1 MKSLFTA
8 VAVAMVFA
16 VPAFAADKKPAAAP
30 TAAPAAAPAATPTP
44 APAAAP
50 TETTTGKETTM
61 TGTITCAKCGLKMA
75 DSCNT
80 AMTVKENGKDTV
92 YMFDA
97 ESDKAHHE
105 AFCKGSKKGTVTGM
119 VTEKDG
125 KKWVKVSKVETAK

>member
-1 MKSLFTA
+1 MKSFFAA
-8 VAVAMVFA
+8 VTCAVVLA
-16 VPAFAADKKPAAAP
+16 VPAMATDKKAAHPAPAAAPAAAATPAAAP
-30 TAAPAAAPAATPTP
+30 TAAAPA
-44 APAAAP
+44 
-50 TETTTGKETTM
+50 GKESTM

-80 AMTVKENGKDTV
+80 AMTVKEGGKDVV

-105 AFCKGSKKGTVTGM
+105 AFCKGSKQGTVTGT

-125 KKWVKVSKVETAK
+125 KKWVKVSKLEAKK